1 MSHQLTITLTDEEYA
16 ALAAEAERSGTP
28 IEAVARERLS
38 QRPQTEASGPTRE
51 DIQQHLRRQGLL
63 ESIPTDEPDTA
74 EEEAE
79 AERLAQL
86 FSGGKSGA
94 EMVIEDRGP
103 RPHLT

>member
-1 MSHQLTITLTDEEYA
+1 MSHQLTGTLTDEEYA
-16 ALAAEAERSGTP
+16 ALAAEAARSGTP

-38 QRPQTEASGPTRE
+38 QRPQAGAVGPTRE
-51 DIQQHLRRQGLL
+51 DIRQHVRRQGLL
-63 ESIPTDEPDTA
+63 ESIPTGEPDTP

-103 RPHLT
+103 